1 MARYDPVSYK
11 RPENVSLTVRRLL
24 AFLKS
29 SLFPVI
35 ISTFAALANGVIGV
49 YGTYSYKLIINGF
62 IAEKD
67 PEGLHRGVL
76 MLAAFYGC
84 GVLASFLYT
93 QLMAKAAQSVVFA
106 IRQQLF
112 HKMQSLPLTFFDRN
126 ASGNLMS
133 VFTNDLETISESLG
147 TSYPALVQGIAA
159 LISTIVMLI
168 VIHPL
173 LGSAVIA
180 CQILTSVYI
189 RYATRK
195 SRHFYREQQQN
206 LGKLNGFLEEI
217 TGGQKVVKIFNHEEQ
232 VLDEFD
238 VYNGKLR
245 ESAEKGAVYTGIMV
259 PTVVGMSYLN
269 YAVAAVGGGLLCIH
283 GQMDLGS
290 LTAFLVCVRQSS
302 MPINQITKQTTSLL
316 AALAGA
322 ERIFRL
328 LDVEPEIDEGTVV
341 SSVDENGDIVWHDE
355 RNEGGAEDVPLR
367 GTIGFSGITFGY
379 LPGKTVL
386 HDISFHVPAGGKA
399 AFVGSTG
406 AGKTTVINLV
416 NRFYEIEKGSIT
428 YDGIDIRRI
437 RKRDLRKNIATIVQT
452 THLFT
457 GTIAENIRYGR
468 IDATDEDVTEAA
480 RLAHADSFISRL
492 PNGYQTML
500 RNDGDNLSQG
510 QRQLLAIARAAVA
523 QPHVL
528 VLDEATSSVDTRT
541 ERLIEMGLDSLME
554 GRTVLVIAHRLS
566 TVRNSDEIMVI
577 EQGEIIE
584 RGSHPDLLKM
594 NGRYASLY
602 TGQFE
607 LE

>member
-67 PEGLHRGVL
+67 PEGLNRGVL
-76 MLAAFYGC
+76 MLAAVYGC

-341 SSVDENGDIVWHDE
+341 SSVDEDGDIVWHDE
-355 RNEGGAEDVPLR
+355 KQEGGAKDVPLR

-541 ERLIEMGLDSLME
+541 ERLIEKGLDSLME

>member
-1 MARYDPVSYK
+1 MAKYDPVSYK

-24 AFLKS
+24 SFLKS
-29 SLFPVI
+29 SHFPVI
-35 ISTFAALANGVIGV
+35 VSTLAALANGIIGV

-62 IAEKD
+62 IMNKD
-67 PEGLHRGVL
+67 PDGLNRGVL
-76 MLAAFYGC
+76 MLAAVYGC

-93 QLMAKAAQSVVFA
+93 QLMAKAAQSVVFT
-106 IRQQLF
+106 IRKELF
-112 HKMQSLPLTFFDRN
+112 HKMQSLPLNFFDRN
-126 ASGNLMS
+126 SSGDLMS
-133 VFTNDLETISESLG
+133 VFTNDLDTISESLG

-159 LISTIVMLI
+159 LVSTIVMLLA
-168 VIHPL
+168 IHPL
-173 LGSAVIA
+173 LGSAVIV
-180 CQILTSVYI
+180 CQVLTSVYI
-189 RYATRK
+189 RYATGKGR
-195 SRHFYREQQQN
+195 RFYRDQQRN

-232 VLDEFD
+232 VLEEFEG
-238 VYNGKLR
+238 YNTDLR

-283 GQMDLGS
+283 GNMDLGS

-322 ERIFRL
+322 ERVFRL
-328 LDVEPEIDEGTVV
+328 LDAESEPDEGTVV
-341 SSVDENGDIVWHDE
+341 CVSGKEGEMVWHDKSTASE
-355 RNEGGAEDVPLR
+355 WQDVPLK
-367 GTIGFSGITFGY
+367 GDICFSDISFGY
-379 LPGKTVL
+379 LPGKTIL
-386 HDISFHVPAGGKA
+386 HDISFHVPSGRKA

-416 NRFYEIEKGSIT
+416 NRFYEIEKGAIT

-437 RKRDLRKNIATIVQT
+437 RKLDLRKNMAIIVQM

-457 GTIAENIRYGR
+457 GTIADNIRYGR
-468 IDATDEDVTEAA
+468 IDATDEDVVEAA

-510 QRQLLAIARAAVA
+510 QRQLLAIARAAIA
-523 QPHVL
+523 QPPVL
-528 VLDEATSSVDTRT
+528 VLDEATSSIDTRT

-584 RGSHPDLLKM
+584 RGSHQDLLEM

>member
-29 SLFPVI
+29 SLSPVI

-76 MLAAFYGC
+76 MLAAVYGC

-189 RYATRK
+189 RYTTGK
-195 SRHFYREQQQN
+195 SRHFYRAQQQN

-367 GTIGFSGITFGY
+367 GTIGFSDITFGY

-428 YDGIDIRRI
+428 YDGIDIRWI

-584 RGSHPDLLKM
+584 RGSHQDLLEM